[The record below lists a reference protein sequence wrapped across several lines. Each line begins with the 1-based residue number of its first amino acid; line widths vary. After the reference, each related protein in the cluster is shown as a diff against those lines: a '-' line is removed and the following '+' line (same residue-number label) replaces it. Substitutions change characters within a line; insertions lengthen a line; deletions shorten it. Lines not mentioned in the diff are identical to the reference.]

1 MRSFVAAAVLSIVI
15 IITGLISG
23 RKIENISNRLYDET
37 DVLYSHL
44 KNDNKEKAINALD
57 IAEKGF
63 KKQKV
68 LLEATSNHEE
78 ILRIELAYGHVR
90 EFIESDQMGD
100 ALASCGEIKKLIK
113 HLPSNFKLKA
123 ENIL

>member
-1 MRSFVAAAVLSIVI
+1 MPSAVVSL
-15 IITGLISG
+15 ITALIEG
-23 RKIENISNRLYDET
+23 EAPT
-37 DVLYSHL
+37 DVFIILAVVVLNTVLGVVQES
-44 KNDNKEKAINALD
+44 KAEKAIDALN

-100 ALASCGEIKKLIK
+100 AMASCGEIKKLIR

>member
-1 MRSFVAAAVLSIVI
+1 MRSFAAAAVLSIII

-23 RKIENISNRLYDET
+23 RKIENISNHMYNEA
-37 DVLYSHL
+37 DVLYSYL
-44 KNDNKEKAINALD
+44 KDDNKEKALEALE
-57 IAEKGF
+57 IAEENF

-78 ILRIELAYGHVR
+78 ILRIELSYGHVR
-90 EFIESDQMGD
+90 EFIESDQIGD
-100 ALASCGEIKKLIK
+100 ALSSCGEIKRLIK

>member
-1 MRSFVAAAVLSIVI
+1 MRSFVAAAVLSVI
-15 IITGLISG
+15 IVITGLISG
-23 RKIENISNRLYDET
+23 RKIETVSNRLYDET

-44 KNDNKEKAINALD
+44 KSDNKEKAIDALD

-78 ILRIELAYGHVR
+78 ILRIELSYGHIR
-90 EFIESDQMGD
+90 EFIESDQIGD
-100 ALASCGEIKKLIK
+100 ALSSCAEIKRLIK
-113 HLPSNFKLKA
+113 HLPSNFKLKP

>member
-1 MRSFVAAAVLSIVI
+1 MRSFAAAVVLSII
-15 IITGLISG
+15 IVITGLISG
-23 RKIENISNRLYDET
+23 RKIEKVSDHLYDKTEA
-37 DVLYSHL
+37 VYSYL
-44 KNDNKEKAINALD
+44 KDDDKESAIGALEE
-57 IAEKGF
+57 AEESF

-78 ILRIELAYGHVR
+78 ILRIELSYGQVR
-90 EFIESDQMGD
+90 EFIESDQVGD
-100 ALASCGEIKKLIK
+100 ALASCSEIKRLIK